1 MEEEAISSAK
11 LTSTWTILCSI
22 WNPTKTIKITEIKTD
37 VISVV
42 IMTINVF
49 SLHIAIYNQSYKSQN
64 VRF

>member
-1 MEEEAISSAK
+1 MNYSVLDLKSYK
-11 LTSTWTILCSI
+11 
-22 WNPTKTIKITEIKTD
+22 NYKITEIKTD
-37 VISVV
+37 VISAV